1 MTMAPTTNADNPL
14 SGLLTNAAEEMDLP
28 PEMRSVLR
36 GIYRRAETHLRENLG
51 EDTDWQVYPQGS
63 VRLGTVVRPSNKAD
77 YDLDV
82 VVRSSKPKEKLT
94 QTELKSEVGDVIKS
108 FAKAEASG
116 DSPPTGCDE
125 GGRCWTIAYPDVHV
139 DWLPAIGDPE
149 ARQGSGIL
157 ITDRKLTRWQ
167 FGDPKAYSDWFQQQQ
182 IMSEVLFRKSALAA
196 AANVDV
202 EDIPDDEVR
211 TTLHRLAQTLKIHRN
226 EMFAKDPRFQPPSII
241 LTHLAALSYSGG
253 NLIDELANA
262 ADHLPTLM
270 KKTPTG
276 LWVLENPMQPKENFA
291 DRWTDEHQAK
301 FLTWIGKLRRDLD
314 DLDRVPAGVQHMVAR
329 LGESFGHDTI
339 TKAATRM
346 GMDTTAAVAA
356 GLAAVT
362 SSGLVTTGLST
373 KASPRTDLRPHH
385 FHGGRAPQR

>member
-1 MTMAPTTNADNPL
+1 MTMTPTVNTDNPL
-14 SGLLTNAAEEMDLP
+14 SDLLTNAAEEMDLR
-28 PEMRSVLR
+28 PEMRLVLR

-82 VVRSSKPKEKLT
+82 VVRSSKPKEQLT
-94 QTELKSEVGDVIKS
+94 QAELKGEVGDVIKS
-108 FAKAEASG
+108 FANAEASG
-116 DSPPTGCDE
+116 DTPPTGCDE
-125 GGRCWTIAYPDVHV
+125 GGRCWTIGYPGVHV

-149 ARQGSGIL
+149 ARQDSGIL
-157 ITDRKLTRWQ
+157 LTDRKLTRWQ

-182 IMSEVLFRKSALAA
+182 IMSEVLLRKSALAA

-226 EMFAKDPRFQPPSII
+226 EMFAGDPSLQPPSII

-262 ADHLPTLM
+262 ADRLPTLM
-270 KKTPTG
+270 TKTPSG
-276 LWVLENPMQPKENFA
+276 MWVLENPMQPKENFA

-301 FLTWIGKLRRDLD
+301 FLTWIEKLRRDID
-314 DLDRVPAGVQHMVAR
+314 DFDRVPAGLQHMVAR
-329 LGESFGHDTI
+329 LGESFGLDTV

-346 GMDTTAAVAA
+346 GMNTTAAVGA
-356 GLAAVT
+356 GLAGVT
-362 SSGLVTTGLST
+362 SSGLVTTGPST
-373 KASPRTDLRPHH
+373 NASPRTDLRPHR
-385 FHGGRAPQR
+385 FHGGRVPQR